1 MNRSIMNETDLYFE
15 VHGSQGPYL
24 LLVHGILSSRAQW
37 IPNLPFLSTFCRPVV
52 VELFGHGRSPSP
64 DNREVYTPDSTVQ
77 AFEKIRKE
85 LGIEKWFL
93 CGQSL
98 GASLTLRYGLTHPES
113 VVAQIFTNSRSA
125 LSENQTEEMMKTVA
139 ERLKKEGPGL
149 LEQLPLNPAGSRHLD
164 PEVKEA
170 LIRDIA
176 LIDLKG
182 FAHMLVHMVTKCSV
196 NRIIQG
202 NTVPTLLIV
211 GRFDKQFEPLIE
223 FALEN
228 IPNLEMKILDGGHA
242 VNIDA
247 SDSFNRT
254 VKEFI
259 ERFL

>member
-1 MNRSIMNETDLYFE
+1 MNESNLYFE
-15 VHGSQGPYL
+15 DHGAQGPYL
-24 LLVHGILSSRAQW
+24 LLVHGIMSSRAQW

-64 DNREVYTPDSTVQ
+64 DNQEAYTPDSFVQ
-77 AFEKIRKE
+77 AFEKIRIK

-113 VVAQIFTNSRSA
+113 IVAQIFTNSRSA
-125 LSENQTEEMMKTVA
+125 LSENQTEEMMKTMA
-139 ERLKKEGPGL
+139 ERLEKEGPGL
-149 LEQLPLNPAGSRHLD
+149 LEHFPLNPARSRHLD
-164 PEVKEA
+164 PDTKKA
-170 LIRDIA
+170 LIRDMA
-176 LIDLKG
+176 LIDLRG
-182 FAHMLVHMVTKCSV
+182 FAHILVQLVTKCSV
-196 NRIIQG
+196 SRIIQG

-223 FALEN
+223 FAGEN
-228 IPNLEMKILDGGHA
+228 IPNLEMKVFDGGHA

-247 SDSFNRT
+247 SDSFNQA